1 MYTNKTQIYVY
12 QGAKVLGIMEEAK
25 FLYIRKGSLF
35 CSPTS
40 CNNRTIFAS
49 LDVTG
54 ACWDKFVPVGYVVL
68 HFVTELTRSITICFT
83 SICWTYGLD
92 LYYSTTGK
100 YVYIHHTYIHTYIN
114 TYMFVVVN
122 FESKGDKL
130 SSSAECRIRT
140 HQGLRHQI
148 VSRLNARWQTD
159 WAIEDQA

>member
-1 MYTNKTQIYVY
+1 MYTSKTQIYVY

-25 FLYIRKGSLF
+25 SLYIRIGSLF

-40 CNNRTIFAS
+40 CNNRTVFAS

-100 YVYIHHTYIHTYIN
+100 YVYIHTYIHICLLLLISNRKETSCLPLLN
-114 TYMFVVVN
+114 AG
-122 FESKGDKL
+122 FEPIRVSDTK
-130 SSSAECRIRT
+130 SSA
-140 HQGLRHQI
+140 
-148 VSRLNARWQTD
+148 D
-159 WAIEDQA
+159 